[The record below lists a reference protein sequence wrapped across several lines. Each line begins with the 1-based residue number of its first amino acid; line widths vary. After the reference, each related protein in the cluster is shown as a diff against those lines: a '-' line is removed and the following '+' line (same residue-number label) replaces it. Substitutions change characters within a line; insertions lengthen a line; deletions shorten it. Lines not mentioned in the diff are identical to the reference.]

1 MSVASSVI
9 PSSTISMTTSDANSH
24 GGSFHS
30 GVDPL
35 QPTNKIGM
43 INIENIFLNSL
54 VMAFSELSA
63 T

>member
-1 MSVASSVI
+1 
-9 PSSTISMTTSDANSH
+9 MTTSDANSH
-24 GGSFHS
+24 GGLFHS